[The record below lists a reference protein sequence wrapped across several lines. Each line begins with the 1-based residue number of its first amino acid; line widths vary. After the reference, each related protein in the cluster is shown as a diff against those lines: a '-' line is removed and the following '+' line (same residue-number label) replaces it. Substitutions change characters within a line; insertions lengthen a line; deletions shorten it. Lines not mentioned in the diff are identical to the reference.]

1 MTEKELLKLKRAEI
15 LEIMLAQSREID
27 SLRKELAVTKAKLE
41 DKRIC
46 IENAGNIA
54 EASLRLT
61 NIFVEAQKAADLY
74 VENVIKRKNQYL
86 KDLSEEEDQLD
97 PNSIQNNDKLNDHF
111 ENTHIDG
118 GVKK

>member
-1 MTEKELLKLKRAEI
+1 M
-15 LEIMLAQSREID
+15 
-27 SLRKELAVTKAKLE
+27 
-41 DKRIC
+41 
-46 IENAGNIA
+46 
-54 EASLRLT
+54 
-61 NIFVEAQKAADLY
+61 
-74 VENVIKRKNQYL
+74 ENVIKRKNQHL